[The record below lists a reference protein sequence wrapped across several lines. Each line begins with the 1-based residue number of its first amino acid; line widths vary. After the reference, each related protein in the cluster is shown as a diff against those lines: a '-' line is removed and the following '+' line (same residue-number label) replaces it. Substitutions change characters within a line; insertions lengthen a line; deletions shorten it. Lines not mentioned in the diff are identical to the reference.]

1 MGFERH
7 SIAEMVGNPEDTSV
21 TGSSFQQKAKRYRD
35 ACIKDATASTKELWG
50 NKITTEQLYALVT
63 SDSRDS
69 KILDKN
75 LGSFFEQYLKGVKLV
90 FILRDGRSCI
100 LSKQKCD
107 GHPLSVGAE
116 KWMFSV
122 YVYKFLMGRMQSFHT
137 LHFEKLLASPS
148 TELIKVCDFLNISFD
163 EAMLSDTQNDEMHP
177 RYQSTAIHTE
187 PMEIPTLPKSIV
199 DLIRG
204 DLCEAGHEDP
214 Q

>member
-1 MGFERH
+1 
-7 SIAEMVGNPEDTSV
+7 
-21 TGSSFQQKAKRYRD
+21 
-35 ACIKDATASTKELWG
+35 
-50 NKITTEQLYALVT
+50 
-63 SDSRDS
+63 
-69 KILDKN
+69 
-75 LGSFFEQYLKGVKLV
+75 
-90 FILRDGRSCI
+90 
-100 LSKQKCD
+100 
-107 GHPLSVGAE
+107 
-116 KWMFSV
+116 MFSV

-163 EAMLSDTQNDEMHP
+163 EAMLSGTQNDKMHP
-177 RYQSTAIHTE
+177 SYQSTAIHTE

>member
-90 FILRDGRSCI
+90 
-100 LSKQKCD
+100 LS
-107 GHPLSVGAE
+107 LEMV
-116 KWMFSV
+116 
-122 YVYKFLMGRMQSFHT
+122 
-137 LHFEKLLASPS
+137 
-148 TELIKVCDFLNISFD
+148 
-163 EAMLSDTQNDEMHP
+163 EAVS
-177 RYQSTAIHTE
+177 YQSKNVAAI
-187 PMEIPTLPKSIV
+187 PYL
-199 DLIRG
+199 
-204 DLCEAGHEDP
+204 
-214 Q
+214 